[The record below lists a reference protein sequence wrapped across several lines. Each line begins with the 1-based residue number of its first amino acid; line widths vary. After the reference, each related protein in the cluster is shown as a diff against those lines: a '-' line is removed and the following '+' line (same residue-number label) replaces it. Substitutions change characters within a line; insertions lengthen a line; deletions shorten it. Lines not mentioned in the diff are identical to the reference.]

1 MTNEWPSAPTPPEPA
16 GEAPGATDT
25 SPGTEE
31 PAGTSGPTTGGPTTG
46 GPTTGGPTTGGPTT
60 GGPTTGG
67 PTPGATT
74 SETTG
79 EDAGPP
85 LTAFAYR
92 HALVRPTRGRI
103 FAGVCA
109 AFGRATNTDPVL
121 WRVVIAVLTLFGG
134 IGLFLYLLGWIL
146 LPAEGDTAAP
156 IEAVLGRGRS
166 GTNRVLTVIVAVIV
180 LITLA
185 SLADGRPNPGLLGA
199 LLLGGALLL
208 LVRDQGGRGRSGTPV
223 PAAAPFGPTGL
234 LSTATGSGPAASTTG
249 AYPPSPF
256 APHGPYAP
264 PPPPPSYAPPVPPPP
279 LPPRPKRDASRLGQ
293 LTFSLL
299 LMVIGLL
306 ALLDLTVVDIPPGGY
321 VAASLAT
328 IGLGLLI
335 GAWFGRARGLIVLGI
350 IVAIMLGAVGGMD
363 RYGRNWHRGG
373 GTVTW
378 VPNSVE
384 ELQRDYRHDFGDAT
398 LDLSRIDFTGR
409 TSSISA
415 SVDLG
420 SLTIL
425 VPPNVDVQV
434 HSDVNLGD
442 AHVFGNEWGGLS
454 PGSKDI
460 SDLGPDGAGGGTLI
474 IDAKVDLGN
483 LEVHR

>member
-1 MTNEWPSAPTPPEPA
+1 MTAEWPSAPTPPEPA
-16 GEAPGATDT
+16 GEAPGATDP
-25 SPGTEE
+25 SPGSAEPTSAAGPGPGS
-31 PAGTSGPTTGGPTTG
+31 PAGPGSPTGPGSPAGGPTTG
-46 GPTTGGPTTGGPTT
+46 GPTAGD
-60 GGPTTGG
+60 
-67 PTPGATT
+67 
-74 SETTG
+74 
-79 EDAGPP
+79 DAGTP
-85 LTAFAYR
+85 LTAFAHR
-92 HALVRPTRGRI
+92 HGMVRPTRGRV

-156 IEAVLGRGRS
+156 VEAVLGRGRS

-208 LVRDQGGRGRSGTPV
+208 LMRDQRGRGRNGTPV
-223 PAAAPFGPTGL
+223 PAAAPLGPTGL
-234 LSTATGSGPAASTTG
+234 ASTATGTGGSTPTTG
-249 AYPPSPF
+249 YQSPF

-279 LPPRPKRDASRLGQ
+279 MPPRPKPEGSHLGQ
-293 LTFSLL
+293 LTLSLL
-299 LMVIGLL
+299 LMVIGVL
-306 ALLDLTVVDIPPGGY
+306 ALLDLTMVDIPPGGY

-335 GAWFGRARGLIVLGI
+335 GTWYGRARGLIVLGI
-350 IVAIMLGAVGGMD
+350 IVALLLGIFGGLD
-363 RYGRNWHRGG
+363 RFGRNWHRGG

-378 VPNSVE
+378 VPNSIDE
-384 ELQRDYRHDFGDAT
+384 MQSDYRHDFGDAT
-398 LDLSRIDFTGR
+398 LDLTRVDFTGH
-409 TSSISA
+409 TTSISA
-415 SVDLG
+415 KVDLG
-420 SLTIL
+420 SLTII
-425 VPPNVDVQV
+425 VPPTVDVQV

-442 AHVFGNEWGGLS
+442 AQIFGNEWGGLS
-454 PGSKDI
+454 PGSRDI
-460 SDLGPDGAGGGTLI
+460 SNLGPDGAGGGTLI
-474 IDAKVDLGN
+474 INAKVDLGN